1 MNTNHRAVI
10 VQQIPML
17 ATLMGREGGSV
28 WARLYSDFAYD
39 TGINFERMAV
49 VNDCKQIDI
58 IEREGL
64 LAEFAEFVEK
74 RMKEK
79 TTPALPEN
87 EKAPGQ
93 GSLFGKEATT

>member
-1 MNTNHRAVI
+1 MNTNRRAVI

-17 ATLMGREGGSV
+17 ATLMGRDVREV
-28 WARLYSDFAYD
+28 WGDCYRDFGD
-39 TGINFERMAV
+39 EVGVFFVRMAY
-49 VNDCKQIDI
+49 NEDRKAIDI

-74 RMKEK
+74 RLKEK